1 MYKILITADAEK
13 DIDIILNYITNTLCN
28 SEAAKSL
35 ATEIIK
41 KYKRISENPY
51 MYELYPDKLLADKG
65 YRKVTVKNYMIFYIV
80 NENDKTVTVMRV
92 IYGRR
97 DHKNLIQ

>member
-1 MYKILITADAEK
+1 MYKILITADAE
-13 DIDIILNYITNTLCN
+13 
-28 SEAAKSL
+28 
-35 ATEIIK
+35 
-41 KYKRISENPY
+41 
-51 MYELYPDKLLADKG
+51 KG
-65 YRKVTVKNYMIFYIV
+65 YRKVTVKNYMIFYMV